1 MICPMIEE
9 SENFDA
15 ENVTDYA
22 AKLRQEFGGDIVVEA
37 LHGQMPAA
45 DKNRILSD
53 FAEGRIQVLVS
64 TTVIEVGI
72 NVPNATVMMVENA
85 ERFGLSALHQLRGR
99 VGRGAKQSYCILVQG
114 NDDPESKE
122 RLSVLLTA
130 KDGFAIAEEDLRLRG
145 PGDFFGIR
153 QSGDMDFRVAD
164 IIRDAETLKFAREDI
179 EALSDGETEQMYNL
193 LIADKAD
200 IVIY

>member
-1 MICPMIEE
+1 MTKNMPQ
-9 SENFDA
+9 
-15 ENVTDYA
+15 V
-22 AKLRQEFGGDIVVEA
+22 KLRAIEPED
-37 LHGQMPAA
+37 L
-45 DKNRILSD
+45 DLLYRIENDVKLWN
-53 FAEGRIQVLVS
+53 
-64 TTVIEVGI
+64 VGTS
-72 NVPNATVMMVENA
+72 NVPYSRYTLHDYVANASDDIYTDRQVRMMVENA

-114 NDDPESKE
+114 NDDAESRE

-179 EALSDGETEQMYNL
+179 EALSDEETEQMYNL